1 MDRKFFG
8 ASREDAQAKVADRS
22 KSGAVMSAASAAVRR
37 DPSSTGAWDPYE
49 VWLTR
54 VKQPRDRAAARSAR
68 YPSGKL
74 SQQPDLETPARIHRA
89 AEHPV

>member
-1 MDRKFFG
+1 MNRKFFG

-22 KSGAVMSAASAAVRR
+22 KSGAVMSAASAVHR

-54 VKQPRDRAAARSAR
+54 VKQPRDRAAARSSR
-68 YPSGKL
+68 YLSGTL

>member
-1 MDRKFFG
+1 MYRKFFG

-22 KSGAVMSAASAAVRR
+22 KSGAVMSAASAVHR
-37 DPSSTGAWDPYE
+37 DPPSIGAWDPYE

-68 YPSGKL
+68 YLSGAL